1 MSSVSRRHFIQ
12 VNLLKNGTSAIVE
25 DARLPN
31 KYRMLISTV
40 DVIFAD
46 VAQPDQARI
55 VIHNAQYFLKDG
67 GHVVISIKA
76 SCVDSTIAPSAVFTQ
91 EVQTLRAGKL
101 KPIAQIT
108 LEPYERDHAMVTGK
122 HGVLSGMRMMINPV
136 RSSIPSPPVGLSWG
150 FCCKNAAVYTKCC
163 LLRYGT
169 FSGICP
175 KILHV
180 YTLPTASY
188 EQKALVLLFNL
199 HQSRQFH
206 PLRRKAHEPDT
217 RRRKTSK

>member
-122 HGVLSGMRMMINPV
+122 HGVLSGMRMIINPV

-163 LLRYGT
+163 LSPSLRNLFWHLSQNTPRVYSANSVLRTKGT
-169 FSGICP
+169 STTVQATPAPPIP
-175 KILHV
+175 S
-180 YTLPTASY
+180 TP
-188 EQKALVLLFNL
+188 
-199 HQSRQFH
+199 
-206 PLRRKAHEPDT
+206 
-217 RRRKTSK
+217 

>member
-1 MSSVSRRHFIQ
+1 MSRSYFVQ
-12 VNLLKNGTSAIVE
+12 VNLLRDGTTAIVE

-91 EVQTLRAGKL
+91 EVQTLRANKL

-122 HGVLSGMRMMINPV
+122 HFTLPGLRRMIDSV
-136 RSSIPSPPVGLSWG
+136 RSSVPTPPVGL
-150 FCCKNAAVYTKCC
+150 
-163 LLRYGT
+163 
-169 FSGICP
+169 
-175 KILHV
+175 
-180 YTLPTASY
+180 
-188 EQKALVLLFNL
+188 
-199 HQSRQFH
+199 
-206 PLRRKAHEPDT
+206 
-217 RRRKTSK
+217 

>member
-12 VNLLKNGTSAIVE
+12 VNLLRNVTPAIVE

-108 LEPYERDHAMVTGK
+108 LEPYERDHAMVTGE
-122 HGVLSGMRMMINPV
+122 HGVLSGMRMIINSLC
-136 RSSIPSPPVGLSWG
+136 SSVSSPQVGLSW
-150 FCCKNAAVYTKCC
+150 FFVVKMLLFIQNVVC
-163 LLRYGT
+163 LLAAEPFFAIYVVAFQIHMAT
-169 FSGICP
+169 VP
-175 KILHV
+175 KKLHV
-180 YTLPTASY
+180 YPS
-188 EQKALVLLFNL
+188 LLFNL
-199 HQSRQFH
+199 HQPCQFH
-206 PLRRKAHEPDT
+206 PLRRRAPRT
-217 RRRKTSK
+217 